1 MSIGPQLCAKQT
13 EFMNCNTKAMLGISK
28 CSASVQGQPNNE
40 FYKCLCESQ
49 QTQMKCYDICLDDP
63 NLMLQKQI
71 QMDQGIGDCKVNLK
85 SMTMEPKPS
94 SRIQFSTVT
103 TIESTSVMMSSTI
116 QYVTATNTRTLQ
128 VGNGF
133 DTLIPKPLPS
143 ATLIVLD
150 SGIFESKL
158 NFGFRYEIISKL
170 ILGID
175 MVDQSILTS

>member
-13 EFMNCNTKAMLGISK
+13 EFMDCNTKAMLGISK
-28 CSASVQGQPNNE
+28 CSASVQGQPNND

-49 QTQMKCYDICLDDP
+49 QTQMKYDP

-133 DTLIPKPLPS
+133 DTLIPIPLPS